1 MARLLVKTEG
11 LEQQTLELRLGVNRV
26 GRDPDCDFPIVHS
39 TVSTSHCELVVSS
52 EGVMLRDCDS
62 TNGTFIN
69 GDPVTEA
76 WLIPGQEVKIGDVEL
91 FVENTDINVA
101 IPQFERPR
109 QVAPAP
115 VVLPDGTLS
124 CPRHAQTPATYKCTN
139 CNEVMCSACVHVMR
153 RKGGAP
159 LFLCAVCSHKCE
171 RIQVAQPKK
180 KKGVLG
186 ALMDTVRLKFKHT
199 ISRTN
204 ADK

>member
-1 MARLLVKTEG
+1 MARLLIKTEG
-11 LEQQTLELRLGVNRV
+11 LEQQALELRLGVNRV

-39 TVSTSHCELVVSS
+39 TVSTNHCEVIVSGD
-52 EGVMLRDCDS
+52 GVMLRDCDS
-62 TNGTFIN
+62 TNGTFVN

-76 WLIPGQEVKIGDVEL
+76 WLIPGQEVRLGDVEL

-101 IPQFERPR
+101 IPQFDRPR
-109 QVAPAP
+109 QTAP
-115 VVLPDGTLS
+115 VPTVLPDGALS
-124 CPRHAQTPATYKCTN
+124 CPRHARVAATYKCTN
-139 CNEVMCSACVHVMR
+139 CSEVMCGACVHIMR

-186 ALMDTVRLKFKHT
+186 VLMDTVRLKFKHT

>member
-1 MARLLVKTEG
+1 MARLLIKTEG
-11 LEQQTLELRLGVNRV
+11 LEQRTLELRLGVNRV

-76 WLIPGQEVKIGDVEL
+76 WLIPGQEVKMGEVEL
-91 FVENTDINVA
+91 LVENTDINVA

-115 VVLPDGTLS
+115 ADGRG
-124 CPRHAQTPATYKCTN
+124 PH
-139 CNEVMCSACVHVMR
+139 
-153 RKGGAP
+153 
-159 LFLCAVCSHKCE
+159 
-171 RIQVAQPKK
+171 
-180 KKGVLG
+180 
-186 ALMDTVRLKFKHT
+186 RL
-199 ISRTN
+199 R
-204 ADK
+204 

>member
-1 MARLLVKTEG
+1 MARLLIKTEG
-11 LEQQTLELRLGVNRV
+11 LEQRALELRLGVNRV

-39 TVSTSHCELVVSS
+39 TVSTNHCELVVSS
-52 EGVMLRDCDS
+52 DGVMLRDCDS

-76 WLIPGQEVKIGDVEL
+76 WLMPGQEVRLGDVEL

-109 QVAPAP
+109 QTAPAP
-115 VVLPDGTLS
+115 TVLSDGALS
-124 CPRHAQTPATYKCTN
+124 CPRHPTLHATYKCTN
-139 CNEVMCSACVHVMR
+139 CSEAMCGACIHIMR
-153 RKGGAP
+153 RKGGLP
-159 LFLCAVCSHKCE
+159 LYLCVVCSHKCE